1 MNNLIRSEK
10 ALIKPLLSSSMQS
23 LDLFAYFLK
32 SKSSKLSISAADYQ
46 TLSNLSDRQIRY
58 KGDIIISVISNNNKE
73 VQFELMKYW
82 INTLLADPVVE
93 AVFKKHGWI
102 IPEEYLSLDY
112 KVYKASLSLQK

>member
-1 MNNLIRSEK
+1 
-10 ALIKPLLSSSMQS
+10 MQS

-102 IPEEYLSLDY
+102 IPEEYLLSLDY